1 MKKIL
6 LLLLLLFIE
15 QISFAQTPAIDS
27 LNRLLSSA
35 KQDTSRTIIMANL
48 CQEYSY
54 LNPDTAIKIAQQ
66 GFSLAHAIGYP
77 RGEAACLLVM
87 ATVFSQ
93 TGNNAK
99 SLDLSL
105 RALKK
110 AEKINDTQLLY
121 IALTNI
127 DASYYFQRDFNKAL
141 YYELKTKDLA
151 LDTNYIAI
159 TFENLGDIYEKLNQL
174 DSARFYTERGY
185 DLSVKLKDT
194 VNMGSALNILG
205 KIYAAMHQPA
215 IAMDNYKLSLP
226 YIRQFKDYASVGEC
240 LLGMAKIFQEG
251 GRNDSCL
258 YYAKEAL
265 QVAKENHISQMQLNA
280 TDFLAAYYKHIN
292 IDSAYTY
299 LSGMVA
305 IRDSI
310 FSEEKSKEME
320 NLSFDENMR
329 QQEIAANKM
338 AEEHARKNNLE
349 LIGITAGL
357 IILISLFFV
366 MSRSVIVH
374 ERWLKFL
381 GILGLLVVFEYF
393 YILVDPYVVKIT
405 NESPLWM
412 LLCLL
417 LIAVI
422 LEPIHNRIEHWITHK
437 VIMKNKKLKLEAA
450 KKTVARLE
458 NEKEG

>member
-1 MKKIL
+1 
-6 LLLLLLFIE
+6 
-15 QISFAQTPAIDS
+15 
-27 LNRLLSSA
+27 
-35 KQDTSRTIIMANL
+35 
-48 CQEYSY
+48 
-54 LNPDTAIKIAQQ
+54 
-66 GFSLAHAIGYP
+66 
-77 RGEAACLLVM
+77 
-87 ATVFSQ
+87 
-93 TGNNAK
+93 
-99 SLDLSL
+99 
-105 RALKK
+105 
-110 AEKINDTQLLY
+110 
-121 IALTNI
+121 
-127 DASYYFQRDFNKAL
+127 
-141 YYELKTKDLA
+141 
-151 LDTNYIAI
+151 
-159 TFENLGDIYEKLNQL
+159 
-174 DSARFYTERGY
+174 
-185 DLSVKLKDT
+185 
-194 VNMGSALNILG
+194 
-205 KIYAAMHQPA
+205 
-215 IAMDNYKLSLP
+215 
-226 YIRQFKDYASVGEC
+226 
-240 LLGMAKIFQEG
+240 
-251 GRNDSCL
+251 
-258 YYAKEAL
+258 
-265 QVAKENHISQMQLNA
+265 
-280 TDFLAAYYKHIN
+280 
-292 IDSAYTY
+292 
-299 LSGMVA
+299 
-305 IRDSI
+305 
-310 FSEEKSKEME
+310 ME